1 MVVGAG
7 TKRVVGYCRVS
18 TEQQAGERHVSL
30 ETQRARIL
38 SFCEARGHAH
48 VETFTDVFS
57 GRRDD
62 RPEYRRVLAMAER
75 DELDIIAIQ
84 FLDRFGRNPREI
96 LRRIWALQERG
107 VEVVC
112 TDEDIKEELVL
123 LMRAGLAGAES
134 KRNSER
140 VRGTMRNAA
149 MRGSK
154 IGKAPYGYRRVRQGD
169 EVVWEQEPRQAVAVR
184 EMYRLAVE
192 ENLGYKAMAEW
203 LQAHGYP
210 TRAGRPWASF
220 TLQLILRNEAL
231 VGTMVYGR
239 VSKTGDAPEEPVR
252 IQGYYP
258 AILSDGEWAQLQ
270 ERLSIRREHSRGGV
284 HQSVYLL
291 SGVVRCGHCGGPMV
305 GVTAKKRG
313 RIYPAYYC
321 SQRTKS
327 SALCDFY
334 NHHMAHRL
342 EAAILEHL
350 GQYSDPDRVRALVEA
365 SLPEETNALEE
376 QIRAVVKQLT
386 EMDEDLVRNLGL
398 LKRGLLDERD
408 FSVANAARRD
418 ERTAAEN
425 RRADLER
432 RRREQ
437 QARSELAE
445 AVPVKVRSF
454 LEDFSALEIRK
465 AKALLQGI
473 LKAAYV
479 YRDGRVELEFRS

>member
-1 MVVGAG
+1 MVLGAAM
-7 TKRVVGYCRVS
+7 KRVGGYCRVS
-18 TEQQAGERHVSL
+18 TERQAGERHVSL
-30 ETQRARIL
+30 ETQQARIL
-38 SFCEARGHAH
+38 SFCQARGYTH

-75 DELDIIAIQ
+75 DELDVIAVQ

-96 LRRIWALQERG
+96 LSRIWALQERG

-112 TDEDIKEELVL
+112 TDEDIKEEFVL
-123 LMRAGLAGAES
+123 LVRAGLAGAES

-140 VRGTMRNAA
+140 VRATMRSAA
-149 MRGSK
+149 MKGSK
-154 IGKAPYGYRRVRQGD
+154 IGKAPYGYRRARRRD
-169 EVVWEQEPRQAVAVR
+169 EVVWEQEPRQATAVR

-192 ENLGYKAMAEW
+192 ENLGYKAIAEW
-203 LQAHGYP
+203 LQANGHP

-220 TLQLILRNEAL
+220 TLQRILRNEAL

-239 VSKTGDAPEEPVR
+239 VLKAGDAPEEPVR
-252 IQGYYP
+252 IPGYYP
-258 AILSDGEWAQLQ
+258 AILSDSEWAQLQ
-270 ERLSIRREHSRGGV
+270 ERLSIRREHSRGRV

-291 SGVVRCGHCGGPMV
+291 SGVARCGHCGGPMV

-313 RIYPAYYC
+313 RTYPAYYC
-321 SQRTKS
+321 SRHTKS

-334 NHHMAHRL
+334 NHHVAHRL

-350 GQYSDPDRVRALVEA
+350 GQFSDPERVRALMDA
-365 SLPEETNALEE
+365 CLPGETNVLEE
-376 QIRAVVKQLT
+376 QIGEVEKQLT
-386 EMDEDLVRNLGL
+386 EMDEDLVRNLDL
-398 LKRGLLDERD
+398 LKRGLLDEHD
-408 FSVANAARRD
+408 FSVANTARRD
-418 ERTAAEN
+418 ERAAAEN

-432 RRREQ
+432 RRAEQ
-437 QARSELAE
+437 RARSELAE

-454 LEDFSALEIRK
+454 IEDFGALETRK
-465 AKALLQGI
+465 AKASLQGI

-479 YRDGRVELEFRS
+479 YRDGRVELEFRR